1 MSSPGTDRI
10 RIEQLELYA
19 RVGVTENERLRP
31 QRITIN
37 LTIWPKIAFG
47 ALQDDISRTVN
58 YSELCRVAR
67 EFVQARSDKLIETL
81 ASELASHLLEHV
93 PIQSV
98 EIELRKFVLP
108 DAKHVAV
115 IVKRNAAHS

>member
-1 MSSPGTDRI
+1 MNQNADCIHVRD
-10 RIEQLELYA
+10 LEVFA

-31 QRITIN
+31 QRITIS
-37 LTIWPKIAFG
+37 LTIWPKSAFET
-47 ALQDDISRTVN
+47 LQDDISRTVN

-67 EFVQARSDKLIETL
+67 EFIEARSDKLIETL

-115 IVKRNAAHS
+115 IVKRNAAHD